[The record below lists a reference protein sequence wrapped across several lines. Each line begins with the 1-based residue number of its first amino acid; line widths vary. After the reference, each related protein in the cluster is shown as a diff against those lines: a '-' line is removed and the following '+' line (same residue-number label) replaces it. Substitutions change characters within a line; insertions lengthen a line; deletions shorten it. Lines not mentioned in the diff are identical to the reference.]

1 MDSMKPPSRL
11 LASYT
16 VIDAAGPNCFLHQPA
31 TRGKD
36 APHTVYSSR
45 HAPEKVGMCQS
56 RQSATEDGDSGRH
69 HFAWHRNRSGSGCV
83 CGRACVWRSWCRA
96 AGGYCTRSYLEMG
109 GRILAS
115 GAAWLVG
122 TMAARP
128 GPDSK
133 GGQSSAAVEH
143 PDARPSPGKRPRLL
157 VSACWLPCMRTLGC
171 LPSAT

>member
-69 HFAWHRNRSGSGCV
+69 DFAWHRNRSGSGV
-83 CGRACVWRSWCRA
+83 CGRRACVWRCRCRA
-96 AGGYCTRSYLEMG
+96 AGGYSFVPRI
-109 GRILAS
+109 GRANSGEWCSLAC
-115 GAAWLVG
+115 GHDGCQAW
-122 TMAARP
+122 P
-128 GPDSK
+128 
-133 GGQSSAAVEH
+133 
-143 PDARPSPGKRPRLL
+143 
-157 VSACWLPCMRTLGC
+157 
-171 LPSAT
+171 